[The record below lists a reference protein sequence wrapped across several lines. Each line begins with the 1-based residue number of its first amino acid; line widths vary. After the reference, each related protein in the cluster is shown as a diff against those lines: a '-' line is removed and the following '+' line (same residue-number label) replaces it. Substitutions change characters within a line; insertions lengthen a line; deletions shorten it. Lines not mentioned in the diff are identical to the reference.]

1 MIEKE
6 RNLYEQRVE
15 RFIGRIKNSIYED
28 ATELQAAY
36 CRFEPMVPFE
46 DRLQGQY
53 QPISKGEAWGK
64 NWQRAWFRI
73 QGTIP
78 GDWKG
83 RHVCARINLGAEG
96 LVYDAAG
103 TPLLSLSFHSIWA
116 GTDFRRDRIH
126 ITPKARG
133 GEALEYWIEATAA
146 QLFGLA
152 LAADRG
158 DQAPEHDGLYE
169 ARIQDCSLA
178 VFREDIWHLYL
189 DCFVLW
195 DLLKKLADRSVR
207 RARLLRGLNEVINA
221 YGDDPPGVKHC
232 RKLLETF
239 LHKPAHASDL
249 NTVAV
254 GHAHIDTAW
263 LWPIDETIRKCARTF
278 ASQLALI
285 EKYPGYVFGASQAQ
299 HYAFV
304 KENYPAIYRRIKEKV
319 NAGHWEVQGG
329 MWVEADCN
337 LITGESMVRQILYGK
352 NFFKKEFGV
361 EVKNL
366 WLPDVFGYS
375 AALPQILKKSGIDYF
390 LTQKL
395 SWNQFNRFPHH
406 TFIWRGIDGSE
417 VLAHFPPEDNYNSDL
432 RPSALIHAQEN
443 FDEKDRLDEFLT
455 LFGIGDGGGGATEE
469 MIECGRRQVNLEGCP
484 RVRFGPAQA
493 LFDRLAKHKNHLQR
507 WVGELYLEMHRGTLT
522 TQACNKKMNRL
533 LEHRLR
539 AMEMLGSFL
548 PLDVYPGRELQAMWK
563 TVLLHQ
569 FHDIIPGSSIGRV
582 YEDSRKAY
590 TALMEQADRL
600 QQRMAS
606 KILRKDDESITF
618 FNPLSFAYTRPINLP
633 DDWTNCSLV
642 DAQGNAV
649 PFQREWK
656 AAVIKTTIP
665 PLSFLTLR
673 KGRQKSKTNKVDFH
687 EAMLLE
693 NELVRYRFDASGRL
707 VQAYDKECSRE
718 IMVRGQSG
726 NELALYDDRPNNWDA
741 WDIDL
746 FYEQARQE
754 RAQLQKQEW
763 LSHGPVRQGI
773 RQEMVIG
780 NSAII
785 QHIYLRCDS
794 KCLDFGTEVDWQ
806 EQHKMLRVSF
816 TVAVQAAEATFE
828 IQFGTVKRP
837 THRNTSWDAA
847 KFEVVG
853 HRFADLSDETYGVAL
868 LNDSKYGYKILG
880 NTLDLNLLRS
890 PTMPDPAADRG
901 RHHFVYSLLPHG
913 QRFVDSGVLAEASM
927 LNQAPLTFASSS
939 APDVLSPVELDND
952 EIILEVIKKA
962 EHDAA
967 HIIRLYEPKGRAAA
981 VNVRL
986 QQDCKAVYL
995 CDLLE
1000 NSISKLNIRDDRL
1013 TLEFD
1018 AFEIKTLKL
1027 VPENN
1032 KSGRGD

>member
-1 MIEKE
+1 MTEKE

-15 RFIGRIKNSIYED
+15 RFIGRLKNSIYED
-28 ATELQAAY
+28 AIDLQAAY
-36 CRFEPMVPFE
+36 CCFEPMVAFE
-46 DRLQGQY
+46 ERLQGVY
-53 QPISKGEAWGK
+53 QPVSKGEAWGR

-78 GDWKG
+78 NEWKG

-96 LVYDAAG
+96 LVYDADG
-103 TPLLSLSFHSIWA
+103 TELLSLSFHSIWA

-133 GEALEYWIEATAA
+133 GEAVEYWIEATAA

-158 DQAPEHDGLYE
+158 DQPPEHEGFYE
-169 ARIQDCSLA
+169 ATIQDCSLV

-195 DLLKKLADRSVR
+195 DLLKKLPDRSVL
-207 RARLLRGLNEVINA
+207 RARLLRGLNEVINT
-221 YGDDPPGVKHC
+221 YDSDPAGVKHG
-232 RKLLETF
+232 RKLLEP
-239 LHKPAHASDL
+239 LLRKPAHASDL

-299 HYAFV
+299 HYAFI
-304 KENYPAIYRRIKEKV
+304 KEYYPAIYRRIKEKV
-319 NAGHWEVQGG
+319 SAGHWEVQGG

-337 LITGESMVRQILYGK
+337 LISGESLVRQILYGK
-352 NFFKKEFGV
+352 NFFKREFGV

-390 LTQKL
+390 MTQKL

-406 TFIWRGIDGSE
+406 TFIWQGIDGSE

-432 RPSALIHAQEN
+432 RPSALIYAQEN
-443 FDEKDRLDEFLT
+443 FDENDRLDEFLT

-469 MIECGRRQVNLEGCP
+469 MIEYGRRQANLEGCP

-493 LFDRLAKHKNHLQR
+493 FFDRLGKHKKHLQR
-507 WVGELYLEMHRGTLT
+507 WMGELYLEMHRGTLT
-522 TQACNKKMNRL
+522 TQAFNKKMNRL

-539 AMEMLGSFL
+539 ALEMLASFL
-548 PLDVYPGRELQAMWK
+548 PLNAYPGRALESMWK

-569 FHDIIPGSSIGRV
+569 FHDIIPGSAIGRV

-590 TALMEQADRL
+590 TGLMEQADRL
-600 QQRMAS
+600 QQRMVS
-606 KILRKDDESITF
+606 KILRKDEETITF

-633 DDWTNCSLV
+633 GDWTNCSLV
-642 DAQGNAV
+642 DAEGN
-649 PFQREWK
+649 FIKCQKEGK
-656 AAVIKTTIP
+656 TAVIRTTIP

-673 KGRQKSKTNKVDFH
+673 KARQKNKTVQADFP
-687 EAMLLE
+687 EAMMLE
-693 NELVRYRFDASGRL
+693 NEWVRYLFDASGRL
-707 VQAYDKECSRE
+707 VQAYDKECKRE
-718 IMVRGQSG
+718 IMIHGQYG
-726 NELALYDDRPNNWDA
+726 NELVLYDDRPNNWDA

-754 RAQLQKQEW
+754 KAQLQNQEW
-763 LSHGPVRQGI
+763 LCRGPIRQGI
-773 RQEMVIG
+773 RQELVIG
-780 NSAII
+780 KSAIT
-785 QHIYLRCDS
+785 QHIYLRSDS
-794 KCLDFGTEVDWQ
+794 KCLDFETEVDWQ

-816 TVAVQAAEATFE
+816 TVAVRAAEATYE

-837 THRNTSWDAA
+837 THRNTGWDAA
-847 KFEVVG
+847 KFEVAG

-868 LNDSKYGYKILG
+868 LNDSKYGYKIFG
-880 NTLDLNLLRS
+880 NTLDLNLLRA

-901 RHHFVYSLLPHG
+901 QHYFIYSLLPHDR
-913 QRFVDSGVLAEASM
+913 RFVDSRVLAEAFM
-927 LNQAPLTFASSS
+927 LNQAPLTFAGFS
-939 APDVLSPVELDND
+939 AKGVFSPIELDND

-967 HIIRLYEPKGRAAA
+967 HIIRLYEPKGRPTG
-981 VNVRL
+981 VTIHLRHFYNT
-986 QQDCKAVYL
+986 VYL

-1000 NSISKLNIRDDRL
+1000 NSVSKLNISNGRL
-1013 TLEFD
+1013 TLNFD
-1018 AFEIKTLKL
+1018 AFEVKTLKL
-1027 VPENN
+1027 VSENN
-1032 KSGRGD
+1032 RSGKG